1 VHFEVYPSLDDA
13 TTASDLHA
21 GSCLLP
27 IQNPPLFFTIPHY
40 MFPIWQVEL
49 LLENPLDV
57 FFTLHP
63 IQSAPISCPPE
74 FFGFLGFSASSLKI
88 SSGFIDFSVYWLAS
102 T

>member
-1 VHFEVYPSLDDA
+1 
-13 TTASDLHA
+13 
-21 GSCLLP
+21 
-27 IQNPPLFFTIPHY
+27 

-63 IQSAPISCPPE
+63 IQSTPISCPPE
-74 FFGFLGFSASSLKI
+74 FFGSLGFSASSLKI
-88 SSGFIDFSVYWLAS
+88 SFGFIDFSVYWLAS